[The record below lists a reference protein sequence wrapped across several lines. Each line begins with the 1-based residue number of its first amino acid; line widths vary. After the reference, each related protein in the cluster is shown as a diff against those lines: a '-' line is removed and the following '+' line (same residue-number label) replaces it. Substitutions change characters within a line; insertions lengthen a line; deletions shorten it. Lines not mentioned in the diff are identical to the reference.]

1 MANHKLSGPDGMRA
15 LVMAGGRGTRLK
27 IDNEK
32 PLIRVSGRPLI
43 DHVLENLESADKITD
58 ITVVTS
64 PNTPQTEKHVK
75 DKGYAVIRTSGRG
88 YVEDLQEV
96 LETLE
101 GHPAE
106 PLFIMNADL
115 PLVSGSTIDWII
127 SEYTSSEEPAMCV
140 AVPEELCRKHGI
152 DANGWMDGLVPC
164 GVNILMSRNI
174 VQTEKI
180 LEASILELAVNVNTP
195 RDLRILE
202 EILGENDGRKE
213 AD

>member
-1 MANHKLSGPDGMRA
+1 
-15 LVMAGGRGTRLK
+15 
-27 IDNEK
+27 
-32 PLIRVSGRPLI
+32 
-43 DHVLENLESADKITD
+43 
-58 ITVVTS
+58 
-64 PNTPQTEKHVK
+64 
-75 DKGYAVIRTSGRG
+75 
-88 YVEDLQEV
+88 
-96 LETLE
+96 
-101 GHPAE
+101 
-106 PLFIMNADL
+106 
-115 PLVSGSTIDWII
+115 
-127 SEYTSSEEPAMCV
+127 MCV

-152 DANGWMDGLVPC
+152 DVNGWMDGLVPC